1 MRIRVSFPT
10 AEGDEVVKNSN
21 FIKETEEY
29 IKKINAEAVY
39 FTANEEEKRTAI
51 FIVDISSA
59 DQIPKVAEPMFFMGG
74 KVFCNNLMTR
84 NDLKKGLS

>member
-1 MRIRVSFPT
+1 M
-10 AEGDEVVKNSN
+10 VKNSN

-39 FTANEEEKRTAI
+39 FTANEEERTAI
-51 FIVDISSA
+51 FMADISSA
-59 DQIPKVAEPMFFMGG
+59 DQIPKVAEPLFFMGG
-74 KVFCNNLMTR
+74 KVFCNNLMTM